1 MVSRILRCRRLQRP
15 LTVHW
20 VIFLRIAG
28 TFFIYFLGGHLIG
41 DFSNRIASHCT
52 LLNFSAN
59 CRNFLKYIFCTL
71 RDTMSHA
78 FSTSV
83 LIVPLRIMGE
93 LFMWMVSKICF
104 IYKSLS
110 SLQLSWL
117 MFSLFYA
124 DFFDAVALNSLKI
137 ICDLL
142 IIRCSTSF
150 GSQRL
155 SLYIAEFFCELLA
168 VFENIFSMRYILSR
182 GIHPRS
188 HDRPCPVLRD
198 ADHVV
203 AASCA
208 RDLAM

>member
-1 MVSRILRCRRLQRP
+1 
-15 LTVHW
+15 
-20 VIFLRIAG
+20 
-28 TFFIYFLGGHLIG
+28 
-41 DFSNRIASHCT
+41 
-52 LLNFSAN
+52 
-59 CRNFLKYIFCTL
+59 
-71 RDTMSHA
+71 
-78 FSTSV
+78 
-83 LIVPLRIMGE
+83 
-93 LFMWMVSKICF
+93 
-104 IYKSLS
+104 
-110 SLQLSWL
+110 

-182 GIHPRS
+182 GIRPRS